1 MKSSLILNVFLFAE
15 ELCNIWPGRIAK
27 RYHYSFIPIWETA
40 FIQWNT
46 ILTQR
51 YYNTHEPV
59 ARNFFLSLSN
69 TIINTENKSIRLTLK
84 SSKTIRTRETCFV
97 PNGARSW
104 NANYQMLTTPTCMKR
119 QRETAVK
126 LLFPL
131 KSSRATYYS
140 TCKTVDQSLS
150 RVIHLKS
157 VSSNKSACKTSPR
170 YGITVFKLETTYFAW
185 ICNPLVIISTL
196 ISIHSKHLIN

>member
-1 MKSSLILNVFLFAE
+1 MNCNLRILKFLNFARLYPQWSQGVFLFAE
-15 ELCNIWPGRIAK
+15 ELCNIQWPGRIAK
-27 RYHYSFIPIWETA
+27 RYHYSFIPIWESA

-51 YYNTHEPV
+51 YYNTREPV
-59 ARNFFLSLSN
+59 ARNFFLSN
-69 TIINTENKSIRLTLK
+69 TIIDIENKSIRLTLK
-84 SSKTIRTRETCFV
+84 SSKNRKNTRFV
-97 PNGARSW
+97 LNGARSW
-104 NANYQMLTTPTCMKR
+104 NANHTNMRMKR

-157 VSSNKSACKTSPR
+157 VSSNKSVCKTNPR
-170 YGITVFKLETTYFAW
+170 HGITAFKLETKPIPPGFVM
-185 ICNPLVIISTL
+185 P
-196 ISIHSKHLIN
+196 

>member
-1 MKSSLILNVFLFAE
+1 MKSSVFLFAE
-15 ELCNIWPGRIAK
+15 KLCNIQWPGRIAK
-27 RYHYSFIPIWETA
+27 RYHYSFTPIWETA

-46 ILTQR
+46 ILSQR

-69 TIINTENKSIRLTLK
+69 TIIDTENKSIRLTLK
-84 SSKTIRTRETCFV
+84 SSKTIRTRVSFPTEHE
-97 PNGARSW
+97 AE
-104 NANYQMLTTPTCMKR
+104 TTPTCTKH

-126 LLFPL
+126 LLFPM

-170 YGITVFKLETTYFAW
+170 HSITAFKLETTYFVW
-185 ICNPLVIISTL
+185 ICNALVIISPL
-196 ISIHSKHLIN
+196 ISIYSKHLINQILEYE